1 MAAAP
6 ESGDA
11 LERYA
16 AIETAYRAERWFGVL
31 EQGNALLAD
40 LGPAGTAEPGGLR
53 ERLQLLLGH
62 THLHGLGDR
71 AAAARCYREVL
82 ATSSD
87 PRLRQ
92 SAEEELRLCEAPEA
106 GGASTAA
113 APWLEAGGDRTARS
127 PGNPQP
133 LIPEVVEEPEL
144 IEVHQADPRLAEDLE
159 LPLREPGPADDPEL
173 LRGLMR
179 VVLS

>member
-1 MAAAP
+1 MAESP

-11 LERYA
+11 LDRYA
-16 AIETAYRAERWFGVL
+16 AIEIAYRAERWFEVL
-31 EQGNALLAD
+31 DRGQALLQDLDPAD
-40 LGPAGTAEPGGLR
+40 VAGVR

-82 ATSSD
+82 AVSTD

-92 SAEEELRLCEAPEA
+92 SAEEELRSCGIPETAAP
-106 GGASTAA
+106 SAA
-113 APWLEAGGDRTARS
+113 APWLEDAAAGAFAAAAGRE
-127 PGNPQP
+127 P

-159 LPLREPGPADDPEL
+159 LPMKESEPEDDPEL
-173 LRGLMR
+173 RRCLMR
-179 VVLS
+179 VVLP

>member
-1 MAAAP
+1 MAEPP

-11 LERYA
+11 LDRYA
-16 AIETAYRAERWFGVL
+16 AIETSYRAERWSEVL
-31 EQGNALLAD
+31 ERGNALLAD
-40 LGPAGTAEPGGLR
+40 LGTPETPEAAGLR

-82 ATSSD
+82 AVTGD

-92 SAEEELRLCEAPEA
+92 SAEEELRGCEASAAAAP
-106 GGASTAA
+106 SAA
-113 APWLEAGGDRTARS
+113 APWLEAAGSRAARA
-127 PGNPQP
+127 PQP

-144 IEVHQADPRLAEDLE
+144 IEVHQSDPRLAEDLE
-159 LPLREPGPADDPEL
+159 LPLRESEPEDDPEL
-173 LRGLMR
+173 RRGLMR
-179 VVLS
+179 VVLP

>member
-1 MAAAP
+1 MAAPP

-40 LGPAGTAEPGGLR
+40 LGPAGTAGTTGLR

-82 ATSSD
+82 ATSTD
-87 PRLRQ
+87 PRLVQ
-92 SAEEELRLCEAPEA
+92 SAEEELRLCEAPGE
-106 GGASTAA
+106 GATPAA
-113 APWLEAGGDRTARS
+113 APWLEAAGARPS
-127 PGNPQP
+127 APPQP

-159 LPLREPGPADDPEL
+159 VPLREPGPADDPEL
-173 LRGLMR
+173 RRGLMR
-179 VVLS
+179 VVLP